1 MKVPD
6 TGKIIS
12 FAYIGAALIAVYLIY
27 KIFAG
32 IGLIKTAAKKKELSK
47 RTEAETKLRSSEYF
61 NPLFL
66 KGRLD
71 QYKNKLGN
79 QAKDYAAQLRK
90 SIAGLGTN
98 EETIFSIFG
107 RLFNKWNIAE
117 ISMYYRA
124 SFNRDLLSDLLNDLT
139 DKEQLILWDIINKLP
154 ENK

>member
-12 FAYIGAALIAVYLIY
+12 VVYIGAALIVVFLIY

-32 IGLIKTAAKKKELSK
+32 VGLIKTTAKKKELSK
-47 RTEAETKLRSSEYF
+47 RTEAEAKLRSSEYF

-79 QAKDYAAQLRK
+79 QAKDYSGQLRK
-90 SIAGLGTN
+90 AIAGLGTN

-107 RLFNKWNIAE
+107 RLKNKWNIGE
-117 ISMYYRA
+117 ISMYYRG

-154 ENK
+154 ENT

>member
-12 FAYIGAALIAVYLIY
+12 VVYIGAALIAVYLIY

-32 IGLIKTAAKKKELSK
+32 VGLIKTAAKKKELSK

-79 QAKDYAAQLRK
+79 QAKDYAGQLRK
-90 SIAGLGTN
+90 AIAGLGTN

-107 RLFNKWNIAE
+107 RLKNKWNIGE
-117 ISMYYRA
+117 ISMYYRG

-154 ENK
+154 ENI